1 LPKKEELNLNTCPIS
16 SILEVRYMID
26 TQVQEQI
33 KKILEKVKQEGE
45 MFITTLTSEELK
57 ELGFEP
63 IWGETEEEFFNSFES
78 VDVYLIYDG
87 REFAIKYMFD
97 GDPENVY
104 YDRESELGKYFLE
117 VLDEYLEFTY

>member
-1 LPKKEELNLNTCPIS
+1 
-16 SILEVRYMID
+16 MID